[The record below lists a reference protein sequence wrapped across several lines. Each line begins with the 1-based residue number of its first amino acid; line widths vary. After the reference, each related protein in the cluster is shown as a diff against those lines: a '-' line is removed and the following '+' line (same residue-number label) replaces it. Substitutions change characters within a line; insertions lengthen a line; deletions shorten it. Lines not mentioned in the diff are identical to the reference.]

1 MPVATDPITA
11 LLGFAAII
19 VFLLILITKHN
30 WHVFLALL
38 VPILLFGLLPDVNL
52 QAFIEAFEKGFGS
65 TLSSIGI
72 VIVLGSIMSEALKN
86 TGAVKR
92 ITMGMVNT
100 LGQRHVPLALTLTGF
115 ILGIAIFGD
124 VAYVVLNP
132 LVHSLAMEF
141 GASMGLM
148 ATGLVGALQLTHA
161 IVPPTPGPLAAAAM
175 LGADL
180 GVVILYGSIASLFGA
195 AACWL
200 WGQFMGSRIDSPPSE
215 EFVKEEA
222 EESDKS
228 ETNLPSTWRAY
239 LPITVPILLIAG
251 QSVADLLWPEGNS
264 ITGILSYLGWPVVA
278 LSLGLWLAFTM
289 ANRDQKQ
296 DAVSDWVQ
304 KGINTSAIIMA
315 VTGLGGSL
323 SYIIRGTPTVDFVA
337 DIITE
342 AGIPAVA
349 LPFLIGTLVNMIT
362 GSSTV
367 GVITAASLTAPL
379 LDGLGLSAEAAM
391 LAGACGSVI
400 IKYVNSS
407 YFWVCTSLSGMEV
420 DDAIKSFGG
429 ATLVGGLTSF
439 AAVYVMWV
447 IGLI

>member
-1 MPVATDPITA
+1 MAAVATVATDPITA
-11 LLGFAAII
+11 LLGFAAVII
-19 VFLLILITKHN
+19 ILLILIAKYR

-38 VPILLFGLLPDVNL
+38 LPILLFALIPDVNL
-52 QAFIEAFEKGFGS
+52 ESFIEAFEAGFGQ

-72 VIVLGSIMSEALKN
+72 VIVLGSIISEALKH
-86 TGAVKR
+86 TGAVRR
-92 ITMGMVNT
+92 ITMSMVNT
-100 LGQRHVPLALTLTGF
+100 LGRRHVPLALTMTGYV
-115 ILGIAIFGD
+115 LGIAIFGD

-132 LVHSLAMEF
+132 LVHSLASQF

-148 ATGLVGALQLTHA
+148 STGLVGTLQLTHA

-180 GVVILYGSIASLFGA
+180 GMVILYGAIACIFGA

-200 WGQFMGSRIDSPPSE
+200 WGKFVGSRVQRPPSDE
-215 EFVKEEA
+215 YIA
-222 EESDKS
+222 AESDT
-228 ETNLPSTWRAY
+228 EQLPSTLKSY
-239 LPITVPILLIAG
+239 LPITVPIALIAG
-251 QSVADLLWPEGNS
+251 QSVADLLWPEGNLA
-264 ITGILSYLGWPVVA
+264 TEILTYVGWPVVA
-278 LSLGLWLAFTM
+278 LSLGLWLATRL
-289 ANRDQKQ
+289 AQRKQKQ
-296 DAVSDWVQ
+296 KAVSDWVQ
-304 KGINTSAIIMA
+304 NGIETSAIIMA

-337 DIITE
+337 HTITE
-342 AGIPAVA
+342 AGIPAIA
-349 LPFLIGTLVNMIT
+349 LPFLLGALVNMIT

-367 GVITAASLTAPL
+367 GVITAASLTAPML
-379 LDGLGLSAEAAM
+379 AELGLSPEAAM

-420 DDAIKSFGG
+420 DEAILSFGG

-439 AAVYVMWV
+439 AAVYAMWL
-447 IGLI
+447 IGLV